1 MDGEGG
7 DWIIEARV
15 SRKKKRTMNTRV
27 GDGFASQTSRNG
39 GV

>member
-1 MDGEGG
+1 MDDEDG

-15 SRKKKRTMNTRV
+15 SRKKKRTMNTRF
-27 GDGFASQTSRNG
+27 GDGFASQASRKG